1 MTQHPFQFQHRPFA
15 AAPDVNN
22 YVPTESVEASIDA
35 VYQCVQRSAGPAL
48 VIGPTGIGK
57 SMLCVELARR
67 LGTPFEM
74 VLLATSQICTRR
86 ALLQN
91 ILFELGLNFRD
102 REEGELRL
110 GILDHLKSPKST
122 SSGVLLIIDEAQTMP
137 LKLLEE
143 IRGLT
148 NIQRQGQ
155 SRVHLVLAG
164 NQRLDERLNHPKMEA
179 FTQRIAARCYLQS
192 LNRQDT
198 HNFIGLQWTRATGN
212 TGMSPFSEAA
222 IDAVYAATNGIPRL
236 INQLCDHTL
245 YLASARNITD
255 FTDELIGEAW
265 SDLQQLPTPWQV
277 NHQESKTTGKD
288 SNTVVEFG
296 ELSDEVSTDSLSSS
310 SSNLP
315 PLPCAD
321 NGELNDLG
329 ALVSVDD
336 LVDPLSEMTDSSEPM
351 SHETHATLSST
362 HGLSIGSIEFERP
375 SSTQVYSGETT
386 IANSLEEPTTPAE
399 ITLETENQP
408 ATASDANQVAHPFES
423 DDFIEEEVVAEQK
436 EMMAAEYGLPK
447 PATEPCQA
455 ENQAESVEDLE
466 LAADSSTKAVGNE
479 IESTGALPMLP
490 SDISFFLSQSP
501 ADGYEFGEASIED
514 TVAATIE
521 GISSELTTE
530 LADAEAHKEPQKSE
544 TALDDMIDRSQN
556 EGSAHSLTTHEEPSC
571 SAQQQLN
578 ETETTET
585 SDTLEATEGC
595 CKNSCST
602 HPSDECE
609 ISHASDHATVTL
621 GSCPTAEA
629 IRDVTQ
635 PSSST
640 EKTVVLPQAE
650 PLATENETVHSTH
663 QQAAKSLTDSNDDKD
678 MIVVDNPIPANALRL
693 IGSKTRKNETNAA
706 ESEGIAFREDYQ
718 KLMHRLR
725 GTINT

>member
-212 TGMSPFSEAA
+212 TGTSPFSEAA

-362 HGLSIGSIEFERP
+362 HGLSIGSIEFERL

-466 LAADSSTKAVGNE
+466 LAADSSTKAVVNE

-501 ADGYEFGEASIED
+501 DGYEFGDGSIED

-521 GISSELTTE
+521 GLSSELTTE

-556 EGSAHSLTTHEEPSC
+556 EGSADSLTTHEEPSC

-635 PSSST
+635 SSSST

>member
-212 TGMSPFSEAA
+212 TGTSPFSEAA

-362 HGLSIGSIEFERP
+362 HGLSIGSIEFERL

-501 ADGYEFGEASIED
+501 DGYEFGDGSIED

-521 GISSELTTE
+521 GLSSELTTE

-556 EGSAHSLTTHEEPSC
+556 EGSADSLTTHEEPSC

-635 PSSST
+635 SSSST

>member
-212 TGMSPFSEAA
+212 TGTSPFSEAA

-362 HGLSIGSIEFERP
+362 HGLSIGSIEFERL

-399 ITLETENQP
+399 ITLETEDQP

-466 LAADSSTKAVGNE
+466 LAADSSTKAVVNE

-501 ADGYEFGEASIED
+501 DGYEFGDGSIED

-521 GISSELTTE
+521 GLSSELTTE

-544 TALDDMIDRSQN
+544 TALDDMIDRSQT
-556 EGSAHSLTTHEEPSC
+556 EGSADSLTTHEEPSC

-635 PSSST
+635 SSSST

>member
-212 TGMSPFSEAA
+212 TGTSPFSEAA

-362 HGLSIGSIEFERP
+362 HGLSIGSIEFARL

-501 ADGYEFGEASIED
+501 DGYEFGDGSIED

-521 GISSELTTE
+521 GLSSELTTE

-544 TALDDMIDRSQN
+544 TALDDMIDRSQT
-556 EGSAHSLTTHEEPSC
+556 EGSADSLTTHEEPSC

-635 PSSST
+635 SSSST

-693 IGSKTRKNETNAA
+693 IGSKTGKNETNAA

>member
-1 MTQHPFQFQHRPFA
+1 M
-15 AAPDVNN
+15 
-22 YVPTESVEASIDA
+22 
-35 VYQCVQRSAGPAL
+35 
-48 VIGPTGIGK
+48 
-57 SMLCVELARR
+57 
-67 LGTPFEM
+67 
-74 VLLATSQICTRR
+74 
-86 ALLQN
+86 
-91 ILFELGLNFRD
+91 
-102 REEGELRL
+102 
-110 GILDHLKSPKST
+110 
-122 SSGVLLIIDEAQTMP
+122 
-137 LKLLEE
+137 
-143 IRGLT
+143 
-148 NIQRQGQ
+148 
-155 SRVHLVLAG
+155 
-164 NQRLDERLNHPKMEA
+164 
-179 FTQRIAARCYLQS
+179 
-192 LNRQDT
+192 
-198 HNFIGLQWTRATGN
+198 
-212 TGMSPFSEAA
+212 
-222 IDAVYAATNGIPRL
+222 
-236 INQLCDHTL
+236 
-245 YLASARNITD
+245 ASARNITD

-362 HGLSIGSIEFERP
+362 HGLSIGSIEFERL

-386 IANSLEEPTTPAE
+386 IANSLEEPTTQAE
-399 ITLETENQP
+399 ITLETEKQP

-466 LAADSSTKAVGNE
+466 LAADSSTKAVVNE

-544 TALDDMIDRSQN
+544 TALDDMIDRSQT
-556 EGSAHSLTTHEEPSC
+556 EGSADSLTTHEEPSC

-585 SDTLEATEGC
+585 SDTLEVTEGC

-635 PSSST
+635 SSSST

>member
-74 VLLATSQICTRR
+74 VLRATSQICTRR

-265 SDLQQLPTPWQV
+265 SDLQQLPTP
-277 NHQESKTTGKD
+277 
-288 SNTVVEFG
+288 
-296 ELSDEVSTDSLSSS
+296 
-310 SSNLP
+310 
-315 PLPCAD
+315 
-321 NGELNDLG
+321 
-329 ALVSVDD
+329 
-336 LVDPLSEMTDSSEPM
+336 
-351 SHETHATLSST
+351 
-362 HGLSIGSIEFERP
+362 
-375 SSTQVYSGETT
+375 
-386 IANSLEEPTTPAE
+386 
-399 ITLETENQP
+399 
-408 ATASDANQVAHPFES
+408 
-423 DDFIEEEVVAEQK
+423 
-436 EMMAAEYGLPK
+436 
-447 PATEPCQA
+447 
-455 ENQAESVEDLE
+455 
-466 LAADSSTKAVGNE
+466 
-479 IESTGALPMLP
+479 
-490 SDISFFLSQSP
+490 
-501 ADGYEFGEASIED
+501 
-514 TVAATIE
+514 
-521 GISSELTTE
+521 
-530 LADAEAHKEPQKSE
+530 
-544 TALDDMIDRSQN
+544 
-556 EGSAHSLTTHEEPSC
+556 
-571 SAQQQLN
+571 
-578 ETETTET
+578 
-585 SDTLEATEGC
+585 
-595 CKNSCST
+595 
-602 HPSDECE
+602 
-609 ISHASDHATVTL
+609 
-621 GSCPTAEA
+621 
-629 IRDVTQ
+629 
-635 PSSST
+635 
-640 EKTVVLPQAE
+640 
-650 PLATENETVHSTH
+650 
-663 QQAAKSLTDSNDDKD
+663 
-678 MIVVDNPIPANALRL
+678 
-693 IGSKTRKNETNAA
+693 
-706 ESEGIAFREDYQ
+706 
-718 KLMHRLR
+718 
-725 GTINT
+725 

>member
-212 TGMSPFSEAA
+212 TGTSPFSEAA

-362 HGLSIGSIEFERP
+362 HGLSIGSIEFARL

-408 ATASDANQVAHPFES
+408 ATASDANQVTHPFEG

-501 ADGYEFGEASIED
+501 DGYEFGDGSIED

-521 GISSELTTE
+521 GLSSELATE

-544 TALDDMIDRSQN
+544 TALDDMIDRSQT
-556 EGSAHSLTTHEEPSC
+556 EGSADSLTTHEEPSC

-635 PSSST
+635 SSSST

-693 IGSKTRKNETNAA
+693 IGSKTGKNETNAA

>member
-212 TGMSPFSEAA
+212 TGTSPFSEAA

-362 HGLSIGSIEFERP
+362 HGLSIGSIEFERL

-466 LAADSSTKAVGNE
+466 LAADSSTKAVVNE

-501 ADGYEFGEASIED
+501 DGYEFGDGSIED

-521 GISSELTTE
+521 GLSSELTTE

-544 TALDDMIDRSQN
+544 TALDDMIDRSQT
-556 EGSAHSLTTHEEPSC
+556 EGSADSLTTHEEPSC

-635 PSSST
+635 SSSST

>member
-57 SMLCVELARR
+57 SMRCVELARR
-67 LGTPFEM
+67 LGPPFEM

-198 HNFIGLQWTRATGN
+198 HNFIGRQWTRATGN
-212 TGMSPFSEAA
+212 TGTSPFSEAA

-362 HGLSIGSIEFERP
+362 HGLSIGSIEFERL

-386 IANSLEEPTTPAE
+386 IANSLEEPTTQAE
-399 ITLETENQP
+399 ITLETEKQP

-466 LAADSSTKAVGNE
+466 LAADSSTKAVVNE

-501 ADGYEFGEASIED
+501 DGYEFGDGSIED

-544 TALDDMIDRSQN
+544 TALDDMIDRSQT
-556 EGSAHSLTTHEEPSC
+556 EGSAESITTHEEPSC

-629 IRDVTQ
+629 IRDVSQ
-635 PSSST
+635 SSSST
-640 EKTVVLPQAE
+640 EKTVVLPQAV

>member
-362 HGLSIGSIEFERP
+362 HGLSIGSIEFERL

-466 LAADSSTKAVGNE
+466 LAADSSTKAVVNE

-501 ADGYEFGEASIED
+501 DGYEFGDGSIED

-521 GISSELTTE
+521 GLSSELATE

-556 EGSAHSLTTHEEPSC
+556 EGSADSLTTHEEPSC

-635 PSSST
+635 SSSST

>member
-1 MTQHPFQFQHRPFA
+1 
-15 AAPDVNN
+15 
-22 YVPTESVEASIDA
+22 
-35 VYQCVQRSAGPAL
+35 
-48 VIGPTGIGK
+48 
-57 SMLCVELARR
+57 MLCVELARR

-277 NHQESKTTGKD
+277 NHQKSKTTGKD

-362 HGLSIGSIEFERP
+362 HGLSIGSIEFERL

-386 IANSLEEPTTPAE
+386 IANSLEEPTTQAE
-399 ITLETENQP
+399 ITLETEKQP

-501 ADGYEFGEASIED
+501 DGYEFGDGSIED

-521 GISSELTTE
+521 GLSSELATE

-544 TALDDMIDRSQN
+544 TALDDMIDRSQT
-556 EGSAHSLTTHEEPSC
+556 EGSADSLTTHEEPSC

-635 PSSST
+635 SSSST

>member
-15 AAPDVNN
+15 ATPDVNN

-212 TGMSPFSEAA
+212 TGTSPFSEAA

-362 HGLSIGSIEFERP
+362 HGLSIGSIEFERL

-466 LAADSSTKAVGNE
+466 LAADSSTKAVVNE

-501 ADGYEFGEASIED
+501 DGYEFGDGSIED

-521 GISSELTTE
+521 GLSSELTTE

-544 TALDDMIDRSQN
+544 TALDDMIDRSQT
-556 EGSAHSLTTHEEPSC
+556 EGSADSLTTHEEPSC

-578 ETETTET
+578 ETETTEK
-585 SDTLEATEGC
+585 SDMLEATEGC

-635 PSSST
+635 SSSST

>member
-1 MTQHPFQFQHRPFA
+1 MTQYPFQFQHRPFA
-15 AAPDVNN
+15 AIPDVNN
-22 YVPTESVEASIDA
+22 YVPTESVESSIDA

-67 LGTPFEM
+67 LGAPFEM

-102 REEGELRL
+102 RDEGDLRL

-122 SSGVLLIIDEAQTMP
+122 SSGVLLIVDEAQTMP

-148 NIQRQGQ
+148 NIQRHGQ

-179 FTQRIAARCYLQS
+179 FTQRIASRCYLQS

-198 HNFIGLQWTRATGN
+198 HNFISLQWAKATGT
-212 TGMSPFSEAA
+212 TGASPFSESA

-245 YLASARNITD
+245 YLASDRNITD

-277 NHQESKTTGKD
+277 NHQDAGTTGKD

-296 ELSDEVSTDSLSSS
+296 ELSDEVCAEPLDSPSSK
-310 SSNLP
+310 LT

-321 NGELNDLG
+321 NGELEDLG
-329 ALVSVDD
+329 PLLSVDD
-336 LVDPLSEMTDSSEPM
+336 SINPLSDISTSAEQV
-351 SHETHATLSST
+351 SHETDVTLSST
-362 HGLSIGSIEFERP
+362 YGLSTGEIEFESLSPTQADDDATRIAP
-375 SSTQVYSGETT
+375 SLEKPTTTMETT
-386 IANSLEEPTTPAE
+386 LA
-399 ITLETENQP
+399 TENQP
-408 ATASDANQVAHPFES
+408 PAADHPNQAPHPFEG

-436 EMMAAEYGLPK
+436 EMVAAEHDLMK
-447 PATEPCQA
+447 PATESCPAEIPVKVA
-455 ENQAESVEDLE
+455 ENLE
-466 LAADSSTKAVGNE
+466 LPTDVSIDTVVNE
-479 IESTGALPMLP
+479 IESTGTLPMLP

-501 ADGYEFGEASIED
+501 ADGYEFREGSIED

-521 GISSELTTE
+521 DLSSELTTE
-530 LADAEAHKEPQKSE
+530 LADAE
-544 TALDDMIDRSQN
+544 
-556 EGSAHSLTTHEEPSC
+556 THEAPSC
-571 SAQQQLN
+571 CSQQRLN
-578 ETETTET
+578 EIEGTET
-585 SDTLEATEGC
+585 SSTGEAAESC
-595 CKNSCST
+595 CKDACSP
-602 HPSDECE
+602 PSSDVCE
-609 ISHASDHATVTL
+609 ISHDESDHAMEPL
-621 GSCPTAEA
+621 GSCPTAQA
-629 IRDVTQ
+629 IREVTQ
-635 PSSST
+635 SLSDT
-640 EKTVVLPQAE
+640 GKTFVLPQAE
-650 PLATENETVHSTH
+650 TPKTESETAHATQRQTEN
-663 QQAAKSLTDSNDDKD
+663 SLTTSDDDKD

-693 IGSKTRKNETNAA
+693 IGSKTRKNDPKSA
-706 ESEGIAFREDYQ
+706 ESEGVAFREDYQ

>member
-15 AAPDVNN
+15 ATPDVNN

-164 NQRLDERLNHPKMEA
+164 NQKLDERLNHPKMEA
-179 FTQRIAARCYLQS
+179 FTQRIATRCYLQS

-198 HNFIGLQWTRATGN
+198 HNFISLQWTRATGN
-212 TGMSPFSEAA
+212 TGKSPFSEAA

-245 YLASARNITD
+245 YLSSARNITD

-277 NHQESKTTGKD
+277 NHQESQTTGKD

-296 ELSDEVSTDSLSSS
+296 ELSDEVSAESLASSS
-310 SSNLP
+310 PNLT
-315 PLPCAD
+315 PLPRAD
-321 NGELNDLG
+321 NGELDDLG

-336 LVDPLSEMTDSSEPM
+336 VVDPLSEITDSSEPM

-362 HGLSIGSIEFERP
+362 HGLSTGAIEFERL
-375 SSTQVYSGETT
+375 SSMQAYSGETT
-386 IANSLEEPTTPAE
+386 IATSLEEPAPPTET
-399 ITLETENQP
+399 TLETENHP
-408 ATASDANQVAHPFES
+408 ATASDANQVTHPFES

-436 EMMAAEYGLPK
+436 EMMAAEYVVPK
-447 PATEPCQA
+447 STTEPCQE

-466 LAADSSTKAVGNE
+466 LATDSSPKAVVNE

-501 ADGYEFGEASIED
+501 ADGYEFGEGSIED

-521 GISSELTTE
+521 GLSSELTTE
-530 LADAEAHKEPQKSE
+530 LTDAEAHEASQESKA
-544 TALDDMIDRSQN
+544 ALDDIIDRLQA
-556 EGSAHSLTTHEEPSC
+556 EASAGSLTTHEEPSC
-571 SAQQQLN
+571 SAQQRLN

-602 HPSDECE
+602 HPSDVCE
-609 ISHASDHATVTL
+609 ISHASDNATGTL

-635 PSSST
+635 SASNN

-650 PLATENETVHSTH
+650 PLTTENETVHSTH
-663 QQAAKSLTDSNDDKD
+663 QQAEKSLTDSNDDKD

-693 IGSKTRKNETNAA
+693 IGSKTRKNETNSA

>member
-296 ELSDEVSTDSLSSS
+296 ELSDEVYTDSLSSS

-362 HGLSIGSIEFERP
+362 HGLSIGSIEFERL

-466 LAADSSTKAVGNE
+466 LAADSSTKAVVNE

-521 GISSELTTE
+521 GLSSELTTE

-556 EGSAHSLTTHEEPSC
+556 EGSADSLTTHEEPSC

-635 PSSST
+635 SSSST

>member
-15 AAPDVNN
+15 ATPDVNN

-212 TGMSPFSEAA
+212 TGTSPFSEAA

-362 HGLSIGSIEFERP
+362 HGLSIGSIEFERL

-408 ATASDANQVAHPFES
+408 ATASDANQVAHPFEN

-466 LAADSSTKAVGNE
+466 LAADSSTKAVVNE

-501 ADGYEFGEASIED
+501 DGYEFGEASIED

-521 GISSELTTE
+521 GLSSELTTE

-544 TALDDMIDRSQN
+544 TALDDMIDRSQT
-556 EGSAHSLTTHEEPSC
+556 EGSADSLTTHEEPSC

-585 SDTLEATEGC
+585 SDTLEVTEGC

-635 PSSST
+635 SSSST